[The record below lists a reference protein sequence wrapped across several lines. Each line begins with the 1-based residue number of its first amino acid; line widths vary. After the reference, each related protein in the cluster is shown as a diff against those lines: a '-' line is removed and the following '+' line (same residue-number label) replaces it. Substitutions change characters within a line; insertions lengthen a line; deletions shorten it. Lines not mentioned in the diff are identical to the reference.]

1 MDIVIVGS
9 GPAGINAALQCRQS
23 WPDKSVTLAEGESHV
38 GYCRPLLPQFMAG
51 QAQEEKLFLFKP
63 AEDPLLRVKTGA
75 KAQSL
80 DREKQTLRLENGEEI
95 GYERL
100 ILAPG
105 GRPIIPSLE
114 GADDLEGIF
123 PVRNLPEAQRVRGW
137 ITKEQKIIVLGG
149 GLVGVKTA
157 AYLRSA
163 GFQVSVVEKENHLLP
178 QALKSD
184 AAGLVETHFRQM
196 GVDLYLSQTLEAAE
210 GDDGKIKRA
219 RVGGQWVPCDT
230 LLLAIGS
237 IPNVS
242 FLGNSGLLEDGRL
255 RVSASLQT
263 RDPRIFAAGDAV
275 TIFAADGRKHTPW
288 TWPQAVSQGKL
299 AAANL
304 YRSQPVPLRAL
315 TRVNSMNL
323 QGLSLNML
331 GAFAEGFEEV
341 SYAPQAEGILRQ
353 LFLHEGRITGGAL
366 VGDMT
371 GAGPIH
377 HLMINGKGSAQEFTI
392 FIKPS
397 FGLLPR
403 SLSDLGIQRRRARLI
418 PGEEKSSC

>member
-9 GPAGINAALQCRQS
+9 GPAGIQAALQCRQG
-23 WPDKSVTLAEGESHV
+23 WPGKSVTLVEGESQV

-63 AEDPLLRVKTGA
+63 GDDPLLQVKTGA
-75 KAQSL
+75 KVQSL
-80 DREKQTLRLENGEEI
+80 QREKQILQLENGEEI
-95 GYERL
+95 RYERL

-105 GRPIIPSLE
+105 GRPVIPRLE
-114 GADDLEGIF
+114 GAEGLEGVF

-137 ITKEQKIIVLGG
+137 ITKGRNIIVLGG

-163 GFQVSVVEKENHLLP
+163 GYQVSVVEKEAHLLP
-178 QALKSD
+178 QALRAD
-184 AAGLVETHFRQM
+184 AAGCVETHFRQM
-196 GVDLYLSQTLEAAE
+196 GIGLSLNGSLEAAE
-210 GDDGKIKRA
+210 GENGKIRRA
-219 RVGGQWVPCDT
+219 KVGGQWVPCDT

-237 IPNVS
+237 TPNIS
-242 FLGNSGLLEDGRL
+242 FLESSGLLEEGKL
-255 RVSASLQT
+255 RVSAALQT
-263 RDPRIFAAGDAV
+263 KDPRIFAAGDAI
-275 TIFAADGRKHTPW
+275 TIFTPDGKTYTPW

-304 YRSQPVPLRAL
+304 YRSQPVPLKAL

-331 GAFAEGFEEV
+331 GAFVEGSEEV

-353 LFLHEGRITGGAL
+353 VFLQEGRFIGGAL
-366 VGDMT
+366 VGDIT
-371 GAGPIH
+371 GAGPLH
-377 HLMINGKGSAQEFTI
+377 HLMINGKGSAQEI
-392 FIKPS
+392 SRFIKPS
-397 FGLLPR
+397 YGLLPR
-403 SLSDLGIQRRRARLI
+403 NLSALGIERRRARLI
-418 PGEEKSSC
+418 PGEGK

>member
-9 GPAGINAALQCRQS
+9 GPAGIQAALQCRQS
-23 WPDKSVTLAEGESHV
+23 WPRKSVTLVEGESHV

-63 AEDPLLRVKTGA
+63 AEDALLRVKTGA
-75 KAQSL
+75 KVQSL
-80 DREKQTLRLENGEEI
+80 DGEKQTLRLENGEEM

-105 GRPIIPSLE
+105 GRPIIPRLE
-114 GADDLEGIF
+114 GADGLEGVF
-123 PVRNLPEAQRVRGW
+123 PVRNLPEAQKVRSW
-137 ITKEQKIIVLGG
+137 ITKDQKIIVLGG

-163 GFQVSVVEKENHLLP
+163 GFLVSVVEKENRLLP
-178 QALKSD
+178 QALRGD
-184 AAGLVETHFRQM
+184 AAKLVETHFRRM
-196 GVDLYLSQTLEAAE
+196 GVDLYLGQTLEAAE
-210 GDDGKIKRA
+210 GVSGKMKRA
-219 RVGGQWVPCDT
+219 RVGGRWVPCDA

-242 FLGNSGLLEDGRL
+242 FLENSGLLEDGRL
-255 RVSASLQT
+255 RVSVSLQT
-263 RDPRIFAAGDAV
+263 KDSRVFAAGDAV
-275 TIFAADGRKHTPW
+275 TIFAADGKRYTPW

-299 AAANL
+299 AGANL
-304 YRSQPVPLRAL
+304 YRSQPVPLKAL

-331 GAFAEGFEEV
+331 GAYVEGSEEFL
-341 SYAPQAEGILRQ
+341 YAPQAEGVLRQ
-353 LFLHEGRITGGAL
+353 VFLQEGRVIGGAL
-366 VGDMT
+366 VGDIT

-377 HLMINGKGSAQEFTI
+377 HLMINGKGSAQEI
-392 FIKPS
+392 SRFIKPS

-403 SLSDLGIQRRRARLI
+403 SLSDHGIQRRRARLI
-418 PGEEKSSC
+418 PGEGK